1 MKKFIEYGNPK
12 QDSSLF
18 FGMNEYGATL
28 EIGYKNKNYIIDL
41 IVRNPADIR
50 DEDGVQFS
58 PEELRETFKSTKELY
73 EAIQDGIIEEVYT
86 TWFTVY
92 VNGEHTEEIIYQIS
106 EFKEWTDEDI
116 YEFLDEFEE
125 IQKK

>member
-1 MKKFIEYGNPK
+1 MKKFIEYGNPE

-18 FGMNEYGATL
+18 FGIDEYGATL
-28 EIGYKNKNYIIDL
+28 EIKYKNKNYIIDL

-50 DEDGVQFS
+50 DEDGVPFS
-58 PEELRETFKSTKELY
+58 AEELRERFNTTKELY
-73 EAIQDGIIEEVYT
+73 EAINNGDVEEIYD

-92 VNGEHTEEIIYQIS
+92 VNGKHTEETIYRIS

-116 YEFLDEFEE
+116 YNFLDEFEKN
-125 IQKK
+125 QNN